1 MERENI
7 SNNVDAL
14 DENNVL
20 TLCPIPESINI
31 DKIKENISNYM
42 ESRLE
47 YYRCK
52 NRPPFVED
60 EFGEYFTA
68 ISCDGYEIGAGN
80 CGMDVITKNN
90 EGIDVTCI
98 VMKHDISNEKS
109 LIQNFTSSGQNLD
122 TLFIEKKDQ
131 ESVTLFINEY
141 KKKIEKIKKDKNLN
155 DLYIL
160 AYLSTNKDIYLVCL
174 RIDILKLEFV
184 NSGGF
189 VESKREKS
197 VNIILNNFINDDI
210 GKVTL
215 YKSKK
220 RVELRLKK
228 NILKEFEF
236 IHKIYSII

>member
-1 MERENI
+1 M
-7 SNNVDAL
+7 
-14 DENNVL
+14 
-20 TLCPIPESINI
+20 
-31 DKIKENISNYM
+31 
-42 ESRLE
+42 
-47 YYRCK
+47 
-52 NRPPFVED
+52 
-60 EFGEYFTA
+60 
-68 ISCDGYEIGAGN
+68 
-80 CGMDVITKNN
+80 
-90 EGIDVTCI
+90 
-98 VMKHDISNEKS
+98 
-109 LIQNFTSSGQNLD
+109 
-122 TLFIEKKDQ
+122 
-131 ESVTLFINEY
+131 
-141 KKKIEKIKKDKNLN
+141 N

-174 RIDILKLEFV
+174 HIDILKLEFV